1 VTARKPALAWA
12 ELTWRLRQLA
22 TAPVCAALLLSLLSS
37 APAHAQDAAPP
48 ADPAPVG
55 TRQNYFRTPYRAG
68 SFRHMDRI
76 FPFHVVHRAG
86 AVSELPRDDRQLGD
100 ITYQWKGTA
109 HTLAQ
114 LQQASKTTGFLVI
127 KDGKIVEEQYFGG
140 ANEASTF
147 TSMSVAKSFTSTLV
161 GLALADGKI
170 KSLDDPITDYLPEL
184 KGSGYDGV
192 PIKAILQMSSGVN
205 FTERYVLGHPSDMD
219 SMFLRGMMDES
230 ERLNDYLKGLTR
242 TLPPGTK
249 FAYKGADT
257 QALGWL
263 VRRVTG
269 ESLADYLAEKIWQ
282 PMGMERDAFWNTDAP
297 GPGGMEAAF
306 TCLNAT
312 LRDFGRFGLMFLNH
326 GRWNGKQIV
335 PADWVERATTPDGP
349 QVQPGKLVKGSL
361 LGYGYQWWTFPD
373 DGAYSAEGIYFQFI
387 FVNPKENLVIVKT
400 SAYDRAWDPDMEGQ
414 IYAAYWAIA
423 AALRDTPAAAK

>member
-1 VTARKPALAWA
+1 MTSRGGRIASAL
-12 ELTWRLRQLA
+12 L
-22 TAPVCAALLLSLLSS
+22 CAALLSSS
-37 APAHAQDAAPP
+37 AARAQDAAPVP
-48 ADPAPVG
+48 DTAPVG
-55 TRQNYFRTPYRAG
+55 TRQNYFRKPYREG

-86 AVSELPRDDRQLGD
+86 AVAELPRDDRPLGEV
-100 ITYQWKGTA
+100 TYQWKGA
-109 HTLAQ
+109 PHTLDDFLGQ
-114 LQQASKTTGFLVI
+114 TKTTGLLVI
-127 KDGKIVEEQYFGG
+127 KDGKVVRESYFGG
-140 ANEASTF
+140 AGETSTF

-170 KSLDDPITDYLPEL
+170 KTLDDAITDYLPEL

-192 PIKAILQMSSGVN
+192 PIKDILEMSSGVK
-205 FTERYVLGHPSDMD
+205 FTEQYVPHRSADMD
-219 SMFLRGMMDES
+219 LMFERGMIDES
-230 ERLNDYLKGLTR
+230 ISLNDYLKQLPR
-242 TLPPGTK
+242 VLPPGAK
-249 FAYKGADT
+249 FAYKGADS

-269 ESLADYLAEKIWQ
+269 ETLANYLAEKIWQ

-297 GPGGMEAAF
+297 GPNGMEAAF

-326 GRWNGKQIV
+326 GKYNGKQIV
-335 PADWVERATTPDGP
+335 PADWVDRATVAASP
-349 QVQPGKLVKGSL
+349 QVQPGQLVSGST

-387 FVNPKENLVIVKT
+387 FVNPKDNLVIVKT
-400 SAYDRAWDPDMEGQ
+400 SAYDRPWDPDFEGQ
-414 IYAAYWAIA
+414 TYAAFWAIG
-423 AALRDTPAAAK
+423 AALERNNSPSPPD